1 MRDALQAKQE
11 LLVGLLHPPL
21 TLLEKASLKLIESD
35 ILSEE
40 PEKALRMIGRMIE
53 SMIEL
58 ENSPVA
64 KGRGSDQALSDK
76 LSAAEKNLRSL
87 VPELIRMLF
96 ARRNADASRRPI
108 DHKKL
113 LDMLVDDVEDKYID
127 LLEGVRSHTANI
139 DAYIKAVATALDD
152 DFNTQFYYPAF
163 TEVRRAS
170 RYHDVTLADI
180 ETTNVLAN
188 NRGFADGRAHGHDGI
203 RPSQARYPD

>member
-1 MRDALQAKQE
+1 MTD
-11 LLVGLLHPPL
+11 
-21 TLLEKASLKLIESD
+21 LEKASLKLIETN
-35 ILSEE
+35 IVSEE
-40 PEKALRMIGRMIE
+40 PEKALRLIGQMIE
-53 SMIEL
+53 SVIAMED
-58 ENSPVA
+58 SPVA
-64 KGRGSDQALSDK
+64 SGAGSIPALSNTLK
-76 LSAAEKNLRSL
+76 SAETSLRSL
-87 VPELIRMLF
+87 VPDLIKMLF
-96 ARRNADASRRPI
+96 ARRNAEESRRPI

-170 RYHDVTLADI
+170 RFHDVTLADI

-188 NRGFADGRAHGHDGI
+188 NRGFASGQAHGHDGI
-203 RPSQARYPD
+203 RPAQARYPDQ